1 MNAEDPT
8 NDDGLEAHEGEEPSG
23 GTLATSKEL
32 EEALREAAEAVDHRG
47 KKKPAGS
54 GSGPVI
60 AVTRE
65 EHEGVLA
72 KLDEAKAELDE
83 LKDKHLRLQADFE
96 NLRKRTMKERQDAHQ
111 FGHEGLVR
119 DLLGTVDNLDR
130 ALDHA
135 RSHEGGDLKGIIE
148 GVELVQRELLGALST
163 HAVTKIEAEGQIFD
177 PNVHEAMA
185 QAESDEV
192 PAGTVLQVLQ
202 EGYQL
207 RDRLLRPSR
216 VLVSRKPEGG
226 SAEESPHDES
236 AGEAD
241 ES

>member
-8 NDDGLEAHEGEEPSG
+8 NDEPFDAHEGEEPSG

-32 EEALREAAEAVDHRG
+32 EQALREAAEAVDHRG
-47 KKKPAGS
+47 KKKPASS
-54 GSGPVI
+54 GGGPVI

-65 EHEGVLA
+65 EHDGVLA
-72 KLDEAKAELDE
+72 KLEAAQAELEE
-83 LKDKHLRLQADFE
+83 LKDGHLRLQADFE

-130 ALDHA
+130 ALEHA
-135 RSHEGGDLKGIIE
+135 RSKDGGDLKGLIE
-148 GVELVQRELLGALST
+148 GVELVQRELLGALSA
-163 HAVTKIEAEGQIFD
+163 HAVTKVEAEGKIFD

-192 PAGTVLQVLQ
+192 PVGTVLQVFQ

-216 VLVSRKPEGG
+216 VLVSRKPEAG

-236 AGEAD
+236 TGEAD